1 MSLTARLKNMATIPK
16 EYLSETPP
24 VPKSVKI
31 EISSRCN
38 YRCSYCALAS
48 RTEGPKDMDFE
59 VFQRITTEMR
69 DIGIKEFGVFY
80 IGEPFMA
87 PPNLLVS
94 CIEWLKKDLKVP
106 YVFLTTNG
114 AVASL
119 LEVKRC
125 MAAGLD
131 SLKFSVNFSHE
142 AQFLKMSGVKSSGP
156 FFRAIENIRH
166 SRLVRDQGGYSTKI
180 YASSLMY
187 DPQQERRMKPLL
199 REHVLPFV
207 DEHYWLPLFNETAA
221 FPNRPKSERIGNVAG
236 YHDPVEPLPCWAVFT
251 AAHVLVDG
259 RLTACCH
266 DATGQWAMGDLN
278 KQSFMEAW
286 HSEEYKVLRNAHL
299 RKDVH
304 GTRCVKC
311 IDSTE
316 G

>member
-1 MSLTARLKNMATIPK
+1 MSLTARLKSVATIPP

-38 YRCSYCALAS
+38 YRCSYCALKTRKGVA
-48 RTEGPKDMDFE
+48 PDMDFD
-59 VFQRITTEMR
+59 FFKRISTEMR
-69 DIGIKEFGVFY
+69 DIGINEFGVFY
-80 IGEPFMA
+80 IGEPFTN
-87 PPNLLVS
+87 PGLLVD
-94 CIEWLKKDLKVP
+94 CITFLKRDLKVP

-114 AVASL
+114 SLANGTKVKAVM
-119 LEVKRC
+119 K
-125 MAAGLD
+125 AGLD
-131 SLKFSVNFSHE
+131 SLKYSVNFSDAE
-142 AQFLKMSGVKSSGP
+142 QFRSMSGVKDEGQFHSSLKSIKVA
-156 FFRAIENIRH
+156 REIRD
-166 SRLVRDQGGYSTKI
+166 SFKYGTKI
-180 YASSLMY
+180 YASSIMY
-187 DPQQERRMKPLL
+187 DPDQERRMKPLL
-199 REHVLPFV
+199 KEHVLPYV
-207 DEHYWLPLFNETAA
+207 DEHYWLPLFNDTAA

-236 YHDPVEPLPCWAVFT
+236 YHDPVDPLPCWAVFT

-266 DATGQWAMGDLN
+266 DATGQWAMGDLR

-286 HSEEYKVLRNAHL
+286 HSEEYRVLRNAHL
-299 RKDVH
+299 RKDVS